1 MAQINLTTTWTQINN
16 QVLETECI
24 FVNGINPIEII
35 LSSSPQSSDKGRIFL
50 RNSFYYPYTNIDTY
64 ARSNTGTSSITTQLR
79 NNVVNNSIITAF
91 HQGIFWQLDI
101 KLMKLTLSPSID
113 AGSIPNLDTLMS
125 TAVTWLGSYGFEM
138 VPQVRGLSLF
148 DVVNP
153 ERTDSGIAMML
164 INNTIGGYGLYK
176 AETKRALTG
185 LYQIDAGEII
195 LKIRN
200 KG

>member
-1 MAQINLTTTWTQINN
+1 MAQINLTTNWTLINN
-16 QVLETECI
+16 QALDSECFFI
-24 FVNGINPIEII
+24 NGINPVEII
-35 LSSSPQSSDKGRIFL
+35 FSSSPQVSDKGSLFY
-50 RNSFYYPYTNIDTY
+50 RNSFYYPYSSRPTY
-64 ARSNTGTSSITTQLR
+64 ARSSTGTSSIITQFR
-79 NNVVNNSIITAF
+79 SNVIDNKIMIAEY
-91 HQGIFWQLDI
+91 QGILWQLDI
-101 KLMKLTLSPSID
+101 KLMKLTLSPIID

-125 TAVTWLGSYGFEM
+125 TAVTWLGTYGFEM

-164 INNTIGGYGLYK
+164 INNTTGGYGLYK
-176 AETKRALTG
+176 AETKQALTG

-200 KG
+200 KS